1 MFVSK
6 GTILKRLQN
15 VMEVGIL
22 KIVAIVDPIA
32 INNQAD
38 AMLGMKVAA
47 FHTQLEVSVRISQFK
62 EVVYV
67 L

>member
-1 MFVSK
+1 M
-6 GTILKRLQN
+6 
-15 VMEVGIL
+15 MEIGIL
-22 KIVAIVDPIA
+22 KIVAIVDPMA

-47 FHTQLEVSVRISQFK
+47 FHTQLEVSVRFSQFK
-62 EVVYV
+62 KVVYV